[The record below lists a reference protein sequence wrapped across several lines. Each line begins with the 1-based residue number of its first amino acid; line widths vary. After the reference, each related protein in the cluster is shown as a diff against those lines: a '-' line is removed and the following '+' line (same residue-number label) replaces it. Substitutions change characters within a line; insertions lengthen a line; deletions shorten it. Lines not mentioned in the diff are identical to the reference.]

1 MPVAAGSV
9 ALVHR
14 LTRLTPPFD
23 LTGPT
28 MGPMAEEKYDK
39 NRPLPEPWE
48 DDAEFPM
55 DNWREVIANG
65 DELRGYRSWVAHMRG
80 IEKTPYWQTG

>member
-1 MPVAAGSV
+1 MASGSV

-14 LTRLTPPFD
+14 LTRLTPPSVAA
-23 LTGPT
+23 GRT

-48 DDAEFPM
+48 DDPEFPM
-55 DNWREVIANG
+55 AHWREEIANG
-65 DELRGYRSWVAHMRG
+65 DDLRGYRSWVAHMRG
-80 IEKTPYWQTG
+80 IEKPPYWQTG

>member
-1 MPVAAGSV
+1 MV
-9 ALVHR
+9 
-14 LTRLTPPFD
+14 
-23 LTGPT
+23 
-28 MGPMAEEKYDK
+28 PMFDK

-55 DNWREVIANG
+55 ADWREAIANG